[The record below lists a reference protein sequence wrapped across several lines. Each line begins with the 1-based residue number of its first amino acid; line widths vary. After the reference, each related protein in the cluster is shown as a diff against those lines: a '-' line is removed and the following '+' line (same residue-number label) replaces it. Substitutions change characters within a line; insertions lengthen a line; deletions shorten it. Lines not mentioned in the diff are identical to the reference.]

1 MYTES
6 LLFSQSQQLED
17 ICESP
22 IITCIDAVLISNH
35 TEVSIWKDSLL
46 VAIKGITEI
55 CLESVLR
62 RLIEL
67 SKLCYLGVVI
77 TAYNYHD
84 MDVITEQ
91 MLYP

>member
-22 IITCIDAVLISNH
+22 ILTCIDAVLISNH
-35 TEVSIWKDSLL
+35 NELSIWK
-46 VAIKGITEI
+46 IHYGG
-55 CLESVLR
+55 
-62 RLIEL
+62 LIEL